1 MSEDEGSPVLGPL
14 RGRRSGVVGD
24 RRGIRARAVA
34 ALLRQAD
41 ALAPHSVVLGGFI
54 LFFIVLLL
62 PVVFALVMPMISRAR
77 YGSREV
83 NRVIR

>member
-1 MSEDEGSPVLGPL
+1 VLVLSL
-14 RGRRSGVVGD
+14 RYYD
-24 RRGIRARAVA
+24 R
-34 ALLRQAD
+34 LS

-62 PVVFALVMPMISRAR
+62 PVVFALVMPAISRAR

-83 NRVIR
+83 NRVVR